1 MDFEILVA
9 LLLTVAPITELR
21 LGLPIVVNYCLK
33 NNISVWPYFSFVVIL
48 NILVIF
54 ILFFFFDF
62 LHERFLRIK
71 TYKRLFSE
79 YIEKT
84 RQKQEKFERKFHQ
97 IGYLALVI
105 FVAIP
110 LPGTGAWTGTFL
122 AWLFG
127 LERKKSILAISL
139 GVLIAGVIVLM
150 ASYGIFS
157 FFSFNQT
164 F

>member
-21 LGLPIVVNYCLK
+21 LGLPIVINYCLK
-33 NNISVWPYFSFVVIL
+33 NNISVWPYFSLVVIL

-62 LHERFLRIK
+62 LHQRLLKISF
-71 TYKRLFSE
+71 YKNLFNK
-79 YIEKT
+79 YVEKT
-84 RQKQEKFERKFHQ
+84 RKKQEKFEKKFHQ
-97 IGYLALVI
+97 IGYFALVI

-127 LERKKSILAISL
+127 LERKKSILTISL
-139 GVLIAGVIVLM
+139 GVLIAGIIVLT
-150 ASYGIFS
+150 ASYGILSLFY
-157 FFSFNQT
+157 F
-164 F
+164 